1 MPASPHTV
9 RSQVNAPDGG
19 RLPSADKLTIGA
31 LLVSTFVMILN
42 ETLMNVALQPLME
55 EFQVSE
61 PTIQWLTTAFM
72 LTLATVIP
80 ITGFLMQ
87 RYSLRAVFTAAM
99 GLFIAGTALAAAA
112 PGFEVLLA
120 GRVVQASGTAIM
132 LPLMMTTVL
141 TLVPLHRRGVV
152 MGNISIVISVAP
164 ATGPALSGLIL
175 HLADWRWL
183 FLMIL
188 PIAVI
193 ALFLGRPRLNKDPG
207 TAGKRLSIPSL
218 LLAVPGFGGVVYGIS
233 QIGGGH
239 GTQEVSADAA
249 PGVDPVAIAVLVA
262 GVLCLIG
269 FGLLQVK
276 LQKTDSALLNLKPFA
291 YTMYT
296 RALAMMLLMMIALF
310 GALILLPLFLQTIRG
325 LDTLQT
331 GLILLP
337 GGLLMAL
344 MAPYVGR
351 LYDRVGPKPLVI
363 PGASILIVALF
374 CMSLLSPTTPVGMV
388 LGLHLL
394 LSSGLALL
402 FTPAFT
408 TALNP
413 LPKALYSHGTAALN
427 TLQQLAAAIGTAALV
442 AAVGLGTAAAVNS
455 GMNPDDAAVEGFRVA
470 FRLAAG
476 LSVGTLILATTL
488 RATPAAETESTE
500 AAESEIADPGVADSE
515 IADPEVA
522 DSVVADPELT
532 GAAADT
538 DIEDR
543 AQAGPSPRG

>member
-1 MPASPHTV
+1 MPASPNHV
-9 RSQVNAPDGG
+9 PSQVKAPGAAPTPPHDDG

-55 EFQVSE
+55 EFQVTE

-99 GLFIAGTALAAAA
+99 GLFILGTALAAAA

-141 TLVPLHRRGVV
+141 TLVPLRRRGVV

-183 FLMIL
+183 FLVIL

-249 PGVDPVAIAVLVA
+249 PSVDPLAIVVLVV
-262 GVLCLIG
+262 GVLCLIS
-269 FGLLQVK
+269 FALLQVK

-291 YTMYT
+291 FTMYT
-296 RALAMMLLMMIALF
+296 RALGMMLLMMIALF

-331 GLILLP
+331 GLIMLP

-344 MAPYVGR
+344 MAPFVGR

-374 CMSLLSPTTPVGMV
+374 CMSLLSPTTPVAMV

-470 FRLAAG
+470 FRLAAV
-476 LSVGTLILATTL
+476 LSIGTLILATTL
-488 RATPAAETESTE
+488 RATPAAEGQGSEAGDVE
-500 AAESEIADPGVADSE
+500 AAGTGAADSE
-515 IADPEVA
+515 
-522 DSVVADPELT
+522 
-532 GAAADT
+532 AADT
-538 DIEDR
+538 DDTGIEDR
-543 AQAGPSPRG
+543 AQAGSSTQA